1 MNKPFNVL
9 FVVLLSVMTMSS
21 QSKQVN
27 TINNNWKFHKG
38 DFEVDKNDAIKGL
51 MLSND
56 TNWETINIPHTWN
69 NIDTTDDI
77 PGYFRGVVQKKH
89 SD

>member
-21 QSKQVN
+21 QSKQVS

-56 TNWETINIPHTWN
+56 TNWETITYHTLG
-69 NIDTTDDI
+69 IILILQMTFLDI
-77 PGYFRGVVQKKH
+77 FEVLVGTKKTF
-89 SD
+89 